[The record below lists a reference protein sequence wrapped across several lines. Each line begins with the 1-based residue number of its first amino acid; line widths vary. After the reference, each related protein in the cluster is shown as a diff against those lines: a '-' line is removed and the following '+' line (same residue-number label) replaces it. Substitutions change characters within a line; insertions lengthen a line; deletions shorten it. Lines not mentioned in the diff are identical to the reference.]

1 MSESPNNTSIT
12 RKPRS
17 RGGRKVRETYEK
29 RLIYKVLKKICFAKI
44 KLEQGPLEIK
54 LESDCQV
61 PETPES
67 GSQPC
72 QNSTLKPAT
81 PDTDLWYHD
90 LTSLKEFQDFF
101 EASLKRAGALV
112 QFKKI
117 TKQGAS
123 C

>member
-1 MSESPNNTSIT
+1 MSETPNNTSIN

-17 RGGRKVRETYEK
+17 RGGRKVRETHEK
-29 RLIYKVLKKICFAKI
+29 RLIYKTLKNVGLAKI
-44 KLEQGPLEIK
+44 KLEQESLEIK
-54 LESDCQV
+54 SESNSQV

-72 QNSTLKPAT
+72 HSSGLKPAI
-81 PDTDLWYHD
+81 PDTDLGCHD

-101 EASLKRAGALV
+101 EASLQRAEAFV
-112 QFKKI
+112 QLQKI
-117 TKQGAS
+117 AKQRPS